1 MQIYLFSG
9 NGSDPN
15 ITKIWHYFNVK
26 GTTVA
31 YKVFSQQKLQIP
43 YSLKGI

>member
-15 ITKIWHYFNVK
+15 ITKIWHYFNVT

-31 YKVFSQQKLQIP
+31 YKVFSQKLKIP
-43 YSLKGI
+43 YPLKGL